1 MIFLLRNGF
10 NFDSLV
16 IDTRGIF
23 KDRQVSKSIQALKKM
38 ADDQNRVLTRDVIE
52 IFQKFI
58 SLIAK

>member
-38 ADDQNRVLTRDVIE
+38 ADDQNRVLTR